1 MLYVCG
7 CRCLQYV
14 MRLIMCVCMRIYYI
28 CLWVATV
35 CIYARAWK
43 WACTFVIKSEHL
55 NTQALYI
62 LDIPKYPGFI
72 YIYRCNSL
80 QNCTCLFFQMHL
92 IKRLLGGLPK
102 NASLEELQNFFYEQG
117 PAVGSTFQ
125 PVNGGFDRACRG
137 ANIGDNRASY
147 YRVVSLQS
155 LANCEQKCLDSHGCV
170 AVEYSKGRCE
180 LWLKKVEA
188 TLSLG
193 GS

>member
-1 MLYVCG
+1 MRAVCHASHNVCLHAYINMSLG
-7 CRCLQYV
+7 CDRVYL
-14 MRLIMCVCMRIYYI
+14 
-28 CLWVATV
+28 
-35 CIYARAWK
+35 YARGH
-43 WACTFVIKSEHL
+43 ISEFALIATEQL
-55 NTQALYI
+55 NTQALYT
-62 LDIPKYPGFI
+62 LDLTLWVLCMFVFSDTN
-72 YIYRCNSL
+72 R
-80 QNCTCLFFQMHL
+80 HL
-92 IKRLLGGLPK
+92 IKRPVEGLPK

-125 PVNGGFDRACRG
+125 PVNGGFDLACRG
-137 ANIGDNRASY
+137 ANIGDNSASN

-155 LANCEQKCLDSHGCV
+155 LADCEQKCLDSHGCV